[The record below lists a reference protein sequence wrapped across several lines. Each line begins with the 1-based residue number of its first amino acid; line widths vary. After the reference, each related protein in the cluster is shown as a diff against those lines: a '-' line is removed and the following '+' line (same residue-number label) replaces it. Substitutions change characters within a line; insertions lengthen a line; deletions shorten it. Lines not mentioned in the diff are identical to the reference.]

1 MRNIYLT
8 GEINSELSN
17 RIIREL
23 LYYDSLSHEDITI
36 YISSQG
42 GDVFSGLSIIDTISL
57 IKSKVNMVV
66 LDKAYS
72 MAAIIL
78 SVGAKRYCYKNSIVM
93 IHNASGISSNMQ
105 MIDSIDEDVMK
116 ILSKNTGKSQEELSK
131 AMAWDNFMNAQEAKE
146 MGFIDEII

>member
-8 GEINSELSN
+8 GEVNSELSN

-93 IHNASGISSNMQ
+93 IHNISGISSNMQ
-105 MIDSIDEDVMK
+105 MIDSIDEDVMR
-116 ILSKNTGKSQEELSK
+116 ILSKNTGKSQEKLSK
-131 AMAWDNFMNAQEAKE
+131 AMAWDNFMNAQEAKK

>member
-1 MRNIYLT
+1 MRNIYLS
-8 GEINSELSN
+8 GEINDELAN

-23 LYYDSLSHEDITI
+23 LYYDSLNHEDITL

-42 GDVFSGLSIIDTISL
+42 GGVFAGLSIIDTISL
-57 IKSKVNMVV
+57 INSKVNMVV

-78 SVGAKRYCYKNSIVM
+78 AVGAKRYCYKNSMIM
-93 IHNASGISSNMQ
+93 IHNASGISSNMHI
-105 MIDSIDEDVMK
+105 IDSIDEDIMK

-131 AMAWDNFMNAQEAKE
+131 AMQWDNFMNAQEAKE

>member
-8 GEINSELSN
+8 GEVNSELSN

-66 LDKAYS
+66 LNKAYS

-93 IHNASGISSNMQ
+93 IHNARGISSNMQ
-105 MIDSIDEDVMK
+105 MIDSIDEDVMR

>member
-8 GEINSELSN
+8 GEVNSELSN

-23 LYYDSLSHEDITI
+23 LYYDSLGHEDITI

-93 IHNASGISSNMQ
+93 IHNVSGISSNMQ

-116 ILSKNTGKSQEELSK
+116 ILSKNTGKSQEKLSK

>member
-8 GEINSELSN
+8 GDINDELSN

-23 LYYDSLSHEDITI
+23 LYYDSLNHEDITL

-42 GDVFSGLSIIDTISL
+42 GEVFAGFSIIDTISL

-78 SVGAKRYCYKNSIVM
+78 SVGAKRYCYKNSMIM
-93 IHNASGISSNMQ
+93 IHNISGISSSMHI
-105 MIDSIDEDVMK
+105 IDSIDEDVMK
-116 ILSKNTGKSQEELSK
+116 ILSRNTGKSQEELSK